1 MYVLNLIGLVL
12 GYLGSILLS
21 AGLIKSKEEVI
32 DEEKPFWGPNP
43 FRIRSTLRSRQLGF
57 MGVALLVAGF
67 AISTVAAAFENV
79 LHIDSV
85 GFALAVIVALIAFA
99 YGVVL
104 LALRA
109 KKRAHISAR
118 NRYYF
123 NELIHEVRELRN
135 QYQKEPFA
143 ATADHSFD
151 ELKKQHTQMF
161 TKYTPDLDQEGKKQI
176 GKLIGNIDKAETF
189 DDLLNTFDEFL
200 AEHDRE
206 N

>member
-1 MYVLNLIGLVL
+1 MHILNLVGLVL

-67 AISTVAAAFENV
+67 ATSTVAAAFENV
-79 LHIDSV
+79 LDVDNV
-85 GFALAVIVALIAFA
+85 GLALAVIVVLIAFA

-109 KKRAHISAR
+109 KKRAHVNAR
-118 NRYYF
+118 SRYYF
-123 NELIHEVRELRN
+123 NELIREVRNLRH

-143 ATADHSFD
+143 ATKDRSFD
-151 ELKKQHTQMF
+151 ELKKHCTQ
-161 TKYTPDLDQEGKKQI
+161 TLAKYAPSLDQEGKKHV
-176 GKLIGNIDKAETF
+176 GKLIGSIDKAERL
-189 DDLLNTFDEFL
+189 DDIISALSDFL
-200 AEHDRE
+200 AEHDPD